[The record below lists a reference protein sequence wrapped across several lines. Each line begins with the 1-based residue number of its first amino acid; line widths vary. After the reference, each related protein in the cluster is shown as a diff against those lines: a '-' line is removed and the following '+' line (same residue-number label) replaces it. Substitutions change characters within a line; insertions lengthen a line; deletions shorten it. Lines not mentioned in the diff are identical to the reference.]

1 MTHPNC
7 IRVLIVD
14 DHDMVRKGLSVL
26 LQAFDDLELVG
37 EARDG
42 LEAISMSDKL
52 DPDVI
57 LMDLIMPQ
65 MNGIEAT
72 RVITHKHPNTRVI
85 ALTSFEEENMVMDV
99 LEAGAISYLQ
109 KNVTIDVLGDSIRKA
124 NLGLPTLSPE
134 ATHLLINTLGG
145 KGLPNLSAREMEI
158 LKLMAAGLNN
168 LEIALKLGIS
178 RSTIKTHA
186 SHILAKL
193 GVSSRLKAVRIAI
206 EHHLLS

>member
-99 LEAGAISYLQ
+99 L
-109 KNVTIDVLGDSIRKA
+109 KA
-124 NLGLPTLSPE
+124 
-134 ATHLLINTLGG
+134 
-145 KGLPNLSAREMEI
+145 
-158 LKLMAAGLNN
+158 
-168 LEIALKLGIS
+168 
-178 RSTIKTHA
+178 
-186 SHILAKL
+186 
-193 GVSSRLKAVRIAI
+193 
-206 EHHLLS
+206 